1 VIEKSGEQKARI
13 YDVMRDNIL
22 FNSMDPREM
31 MVIVDAMEPIE
42 FSAGDKII
50 AQGDVGD
57 NFYIV
62 DTGHCEIF
70 VEGVGKVMDVGPGG
84 SFGELALMY
93 DAPRAA
99 TVVADAATLTWA
111 MDQVTFKKT
120 IMDATMRK
128 RARHEAF
135 ISAVPVFTSLN
146 DYERL
151 TIADALKA
159 EQFEDGDTII
169 REGEEGGV
177 FYIVEEGEVKCTK
190 EGVSGEVSRRLVG
203 GDYFGERALITDE
216 PRAATVTAVGS
227 VVVQSLD
234 RATFKRLLGPLEA
247 IMMDNMEVYEAY
259 RDAIE
264 AASGDED
271 VAEDEDGDDED
282 DGGM

>member
-1 VIEKSGEQKARI
+1 MV
-13 YDVMRDNIL
+13 
-22 FNSMDPREM
+22 
-31 MVIVDAMEPIE
+31 VIVDAMEPIE